1 MGVTPPP
8 ETMSITHPL
17 TGREYEYS
25 PRTGD
30 LQLVG
35 PVPSQSDLVEDPN
48 VGVSDINGR
57 LVAWFILGLFPGIS
71 DAEVDGGSISA
82 W

>member
-1 MGVTPPP
+1 MC
-8 ETMSITHPL
+8 
-17 TGREYEYS
+17 TGRPPFGADNSHTILRMITDDE
-25 PRTGD
+25 PRSIRKINPDIPEWLCT
-30 LQLVG
+30 LIMCVR
-35 PVPSQSDLVEDPN
+35 
-48 VGVSDINGR
+48 DINGR